1 MVSENRK
8 NKIGIA
14 VVIIVAVIINAL
26 SIYTSLSDK
35 KSYISGA
42 DTDSSLIYDL
52 SNKFVS
58 DKDCLKQYFEPLK
71 QNLEEIEVRF
81 KLTADKEIYTQ
92 KDNIILSI
100 YDSHESLIWKD
111 TLSMNDVT
119 NDKYLT
125 FQIGKT
131 FSVSETYS
139 LVIQCDTDATETVQ
153 SIVVSPNIKENKEC
167 FFDNQELNNEL
178 DVIYHYTYV
187 DITSIMM
194 LLGTDIALAIC
205 ILIIY
210 KIKKKNISLKK
221 DKIRSVIIGVLTP
234 IILYVLYEL
243 IQNNLFKVQP
253 QYTFINI
260 FIFSLSFWGIGII
273 IGNFK
278 IASIIYSVLVAVL
291 GLVEYYV
298 LLFRGRPFMLVDLKS
313 ISTAKTVVGSYKIE
327 IDPSIGIKLLCVL
340 FLIIVVIN
348 FQHLKMKKTWIDR
361 VLRIIICIVGI
372 GLGYGINN
380 TTILQDITG
389 DEISFWDLETNYQ
402 DKGSIY
408 TLILECQYNHVK
420 KPEGYSIEKVKQ
432 IIEKTKK
439 NKQTETKTNAEKI
452 QPENIILIMNESFA
466 DMRHIGSIKTNMK
479 ILPYISNL
487 QENTTKGWLQI
498 PVFGAGTAESEYEV
512 LTGNSKQFLPLGS
525 TAYESYCQNTECTV
539 ASVLKKS
546 EYQTY
551 ALHPFWAANWNRSST
566 YPRLGFDQFFS
577 LENWNEKI
585 VNIRWCASDL
595 SVYEKI
601 KNIIS
606 NKKKGEKTFVFSVTM
621 QNHGGYDE
629 DLIFGFEPQIKLD
642 YERKYPKAEAYLS
655 LANES
660 DIAFKNLISYF
671 KQLNEPT
678 MVIMFGDHYPNV
690 EEEFYDELYRKKMD
704 DLTLEETQL
713 KYQTPYIIWTNY
725 QRNTSTFGDSMS
737 ANYLGAYILR
747 EAGVQMPLFEDFL
760 LQTQSEIPI
769 IGMNAVKC
777 NDGNWYSMDNLPLHY
792 QEILEKY
799 RMIQY
804 NKIVDRKNQY
814 EDFYG

>member
-167 FFDNQELNNEL
+167 FFDDQELSNEL

-187 DITSIMM
+187 DITGVMM
-194 LLGTDIALAIC
+194 LLGEDIVFAIC
-205 ILIIY
+205 ILIIC
-210 KIKKKNISLKK
+210 KIKKRNISLKK
-221 DKIRSVIIGVLTP
+221 DKIRSIIIGVVTP
-234 IILYVLYEL
+234 ITLYVLYEL
-243 IQNNLFKVQP
+243 IQNNLFKVQSK
-253 QYTFINI
+253 YTFINI
-260 FIFSLSFWGIGII
+260 FIFSLVFWGIGII

-313 ISTAKTVVGSYKIE
+313 ISTAKTIVSSYKIE
-327 IDPSIGIKLLCVL
+327 IDSSIGIKLLGVL

-348 FQHLKMKKTWIDR
+348 FQHLKMKKTWTAR
-361 VLRIIICIVGI
+361 AFRIIICVVGI
-372 GLGYGINN
+372 GFGYGINN
-380 TTILQDITG
+380 TTILQDITR

-420 KPEGYSIEKVKQ
+420 KPEGYSLDKVKQ
-432 IIEKTKK
+432 IVNSIQQPTQVDED
-439 NKQTETKTNAEKI
+439 I

-466 DMRHIGSIKTNMK
+466 DMQHIGGLKTNME
-479 ILPYISNL
+479 ILPYISHL
-487 QENTTKGWLQI
+487 KENTTKGWLQI

-512 LTGNSKQFLPLGS
+512 LTGNSKQFLALGS
-525 TAYESYCQNTECTV
+525 TAYESYCQNGDYTI
-539 ASVLKKS
+539 ASTLKQLG
-546 EYQTY
+546 YTTY
-551 ALHPFWAANWNRSST
+551 ALHPLYAANWNRENV
-566 YPRLGFDQFFS
+566 YPKLDFDKFFS
-577 LENWNEKI
+577 LENWNEDI
-585 VNIRWCASDL
+585 MNIRWCASDL
-595 SVYEKI
+595 STYDKVKKIIDEKE
-601 KNIIS
+601 
-606 NKKKGEKTFVFSVTM
+606 KGEKTFAFLVTL

-629 DLIFGFEPQIKLD
+629 DSLGGFEPSVKLS
-642 YERKYPKAEAYLS
+642 YENQYSKAETYLS
-655 LANES
+655 LLRES
-660 DIAFKNLISYF
+660 DIAFNNLIQYF
-671 KQLNEPT
+671 SQINERT
-678 MVIMFGDHYPNV
+678 MIIMFGDHYPAV
-690 EEEFYDELYRKKMD
+690 EDEFYEELYGKSLNE
-704 DLTLEETQL
+704 LTLEETQL

-725 QRNTSTFGDSMS
+725 DRDVEEEKDMS
-737 ANYLGAYILR
+737 ANYFGAYILR
-747 EAGVQMPLFEDFL
+747 EAGIKLPLFDEFL
-760 LQTQSEIPI
+760 LQIENEIPI
-769 IGMNAVKC
+769 IGMDAVKC
-777 NDGNWYSMDNLPLHY
+777 NNGKWYAMDEVPLNY
-792 QEILEKY
+792 KTALENYK
-799 RMIQY
+799 MIQY
-804 NKIVDRKNQY
+804 NKIADTKNICKILY
-814 EDFYG
+814 EN